1 MKAYDSVLHSAV
13 VATLQ
18 QAGVDGSMLLCIQD
32 FLSSRSLF
40 VRTSDGDTR
49 SFSVCRGVPQGNVLS
64 PLLFNII
71 MASLPALLR
80 DHTNITVYA
89 DDMCLWT
96 SSLRRDVIQRRLQ
109 GALDTVV
116 AYLCDRGLSVSPTK
130 TVAMAFT
137 RRSFLRFPLHV
148 AGSPVHFALS
158 YRYLGIIIDRG
169 LKQLKYLSSKVN
181 NIVSVLRRVSGMSW
195 GPTCADLKSVHC
207 SLVLGTL
214 RYSLPILH
222 GLSRASERELL
233 NLQARSLRV
242 CLGVPKTTET
252 VSVLA
257 EARESPMPT
266 LRDKETLRIYTS
278 IPGTFKKGDHPPV
291 ALLQLV
297 LEHLNNVHS
306 RRIAIYTD
314 ASVSAG
320 TSTLAVVVPS
330 ENYELALRLPHE
342 TSSTEAELAAI
353 NEALRLISTRPP
365 NNWTVLTDSK
375 AVLQILSSPCS
386 KIVTDICSLA
396 LTTYSRLTASGHSV
410 WLQWVPSHIGL
421 PGNTRADADA
431 RDAHGAAA
439 TTMTT
444 TIPLTPSACL
454 IQIRCQTSRSTLA
467 FSSNAVAANTFPH
480 SIDPRIEL
488 TLSQRLSRQE
498 ESILHRLR
506 LDVALTPLL
515 LSRMDRRTSPMCPC
529 CAAVADTRHL
539 LLHCKRYAGPRAAL
553 ASNLTSLGHRE
564 LSLATLLGPVRHSRQ
579 WAVTRA
585 LLCYL
590 KDTGL
595 LSSL

>member
-1 MKAYDSVLHSAV
+1 
-13 VATLQ
+13 
-18 QAGVDGSMLLCIQD
+18 
-32 FLSSRSLF
+32 
-40 VRTSDGDTR
+40 
-49 SFSVCRGVPQGNVLS
+49 
-64 PLLFNII
+64 

-89 DDMCLWT
+89 DDICLWT

-109 GALDTVV
+109 GALDTVGDRVKGSLETALDGVGV

-137 RRSFLRFPLHV
+137 RRSFLRFPPHV
-148 AGSPVHFALS
+148 AGSPVHFASS
-158 YRYLGIIIDRG
+158 YRYLGIIIHRG
-169 LKQLKYLSSKVN
+169 LTWSKQLKYLSSKVN
-181 NIVSVLRRVSGMSW
+181 NIVSVLRRVSGMSS
-195 GPTCADLKSVHC
+195 GPTCADLRSVHC

-266 LRDKETLRIYTS
+266 LRDKETIRIYTRYLTRHPHHYLTDIAMECPSSAFGSCVQRLRTSIPSPSNMPSHPPPMWTLATPPVYSS
-278 IPGTFKKGDHPPV
+278 IPGAFKKGDHPPV
-291 ALLQLV
+291 ALLQLA

-320 TSTLAVVVPS
+320 ASTLAVVVPS
-330 ENYELALRLPHE
+330 ENYELALKLPHE

-375 AVLQILSSPCS
+375 AALQQILSSPCS

-396 LTTYSRLTASGHSV
+396 LTTYSSLTTSGHSV

-421 PGNTRADADA
+421 PGNTRADAAA
-431 RDAHGAAA
+431 RGAHGAAA

-454 IQIRCQTSRSTLA
+454 IQIRRQTSRNTLA
-467 FSSNAVAANTFPH
+467 FSANAVAANTFLH
-480 SIDPRIEL
+480 SIDPRMEL

-515 LSRMDRRTSPMCPC
+515 LSKMDRRTSPMCPC
-529 CAAVADTRHL
+529 CAAVADIRHL
-539 LLHCKRYAGPRAAL
+539 LLHCKWYAGPRAAL

-564 LSLATLLGPVRHSRQ
+564 NPWRRCWDLSGTLDNGQSAEPSC
-579 WAVTRA
+579 VT
-585 LLCYL
+585 
-590 KDTGL
+590 
-595 LSSL
+595 

>member
-1 MKAYDSVLHSAV
+1 
-13 VATLQ
+13 
-18 QAGVDGSMLLCIQD
+18 
-32 FLSSRSLF
+32 
-40 VRTSDGDTR
+40 
-49 SFSVCRGVPQGNVLS
+49 
-64 PLLFNII
+64 

-80 DHTNITVYA
+80 DHTNITLYA
-89 DDMCLWT
+89 DDICLWT

-148 AGSPVHFALS
+148 AGSPVHFAS
-158 YRYLGIIIDRG
+158 CYRYLGIIIDRG
-169 LKQLKYLSSKVN
+169 LTWSKQLKYLSSKVS

-195 GPTCADLKSVHC
+195 GPTCADLRSVHC

-252 VSVLA
+252 ISVLA

-266 LRDKETLRIYTS
+266 LRDKETLRIYTRYLTRHPHHYLTDIAMECPSSAFGSCVLQLRTS
-278 IPGTFKKGDHPPV
+278 IPLPSNMPSHPPPMWTLATPPV
-291 ALLQLV
+291 
-297 LEHLNNVHS
+297 
-306 RRIAIYTD
+306 IAIYTD

-320 TSTLAVVVPS
+320 ASTLAVVVPS
-330 ENYELALRLPHE
+330 EKYELALKLPHE
-342 TSSTEAELAAI
+342 TSSTEAELAAT

-375 AVLQILSSPCS
+375 AALQILSSPCS

-396 LTTYSRLTASGHSV
+396 LTTYSRLTTSGHSV

-421 PGNTRADADA
+421 PGNIRADAAA
-431 RDAHGAAA
+431 RGAHGAAA

-454 IQIRCQTSRSTLA
+454 IQIRRQTSRSTLA
-467 FSSNAVAANTFPH
+467 FSSNAVAANTFLH
-480 SIDPRIEL
+480 SIDPRMEL

-515 LSRMDRRTSPMCPC
+515 LSKMDRRTSPMCPS
-529 CAAVADTRHL
+529 CAAVADIRHL

-553 ASNLTSLGHRE
+553 ASNLASLGHRE

-585 LLCYL
+585 LLRYL